1 MVAFWS
7 LALSWHLW
15 ISVHNHLTVKMGL
28 LKTPNSNFMQTPS
41 GVFHTPLNYAVKVK
55 RVSRVILNEG
65 RGRYLYDVRHRG
77 GGKGVGKNVT
87 VVLVGCVNGMVT
99 RWEGIK
105 SEKFARRHLWMVSQ
119 KVVFSSGSCNSRR
132 DWRNNYWSFSR
143 STCPWWSLLRRI
155 SSPPRFHLP
164 DLSSTTWTLRT

>member
-1 MVAFWS
+1 MN
-7 LALSWHLW
+7 
-15 ISVHNHLTVKMGL
+15 NHLTVKMGL

-87 VVLVGCVNGMVT
+87 VVLVGCVNGTVT
-99 RWEGIK
+99 RYCGC
-105 SEKFARRHLWMVSQ
+105 HLSMA
-119 KVVFSSGSCNSRR
+119 
-132 DWRNNYWSFSR
+132 
-143 STCPWWSLLRRI
+143 
-155 SSPPRFHLP
+155 P
-164 DLSSTTWTLRT
+164 DTNLQIILSHVGL